1 MLFRNNLK
9 LKWTSF
15 IDFAFTQI
23 IFEVWQDFTDQK
35 FWDTLWTW
43 HVQNK
48 APWLFSLTLVKS
60 VIFGLSALH
69 KSQNHLD
76 LFYLIYSHLLSRGF
90 IGVRFNFIPHLENIA
105 TSNTH
110 KHMHPRMY
118 PPSTP
123 HTLGRGWSKC
133 VGLSTGAEEG
143 VVICLNSAWILPSF
157 SSL

>member
-23 IFEVWQDFTDQK
+23 IFEAWQDFTDQK
-35 FWDTLWTW
+35 FWDTLWSW

-60 VIFGLSALH
+60 VIFGLSTLH

-90 IGVRFNFIPHLENIA
+90 IGVRLYHTWRILQLPTH
-105 TSNTH
+105 TNTCTH
-110 KHMHPRMY
+110 ACTHS
-118 PPSTP
+118 PPPT
-123 HTLGRGWSKC
+123 HWG
-133 VGLSTGAEEG
+133 EG
-143 VVICLNSAWILPSF
+143 DPNV
-157 SSL
+157 